1 MTTSLQDGRFTAAH
15 PPTPVPAGTSRQV
28 TPVSRLFGANGLRTG
43 PDGRIYIAQVSGS
56 QISAVDIATGRLE
69 TISPKGGDIVAP
81 DDLAF
86 DAAGNIYATEVLN
99 GRVTVRDAAGHSRVL
114 RGDLPVAN
122 GITIYRG
129 RLFISECRPGGRILE
144 LDLSGGEPR
153 VLCADVPMPNAME
166 VGPDGLLYF
175 R

>member
-1 MTTSLQDGRFTAAH
+1 MTTSLRDGRFTAAH
-15 PPTPVPAGTSRQV
+15 PPPGPGWNIRRV

-99 GRVTVRDAAGHSRVL
+99 GRVTVRDAAGHSQVL

-144 LDLSGGEPR
+144 LDLSGGEPGCCVR
-153 VLCADVPMPNAME
+153 TCRCPTPWRSART
-166 VGPDGLLYF
+166 GCCTS